1 MIRFLI
7 YCAFSGISSC
17 RAFSTDLT
25 EVSACT
31 DVQTPQMRWVK
42 SQTSRA
48 SLPFTMFSIPRHI
61 WPDDHALVT
70 LPPSVSH
77 SMRRWPSIL
86 VIGSM
91 TIRFDMGFCLLPKS
105 YACSAFGS
113 TGNVFTIYRY
123 AMISKEIMPRVITV
137 SENDG

>member
-31 DVQTPQMRWVK
+31 DVQTPQIRWVK

-61 WPDDHALVT
+61 WPDDQALLT
-70 LPPSVSH
+70 LPFSTSH

-91 TIRFDMGFCLLPKS
+91 TILFDIVQCLLPRKLCVLS
-105 YACSAFGS
+105 LRQHGECLDDIQIGHDLK
-113 TGNVFTIYRY
+113 GNDAQQI
-123 AMISKEIMPRVITV
+123 
-137 SENDG
+137 G